1 MTGEIPSEE
10 KITNDD
16 DNGGGGDNDAA
27 ATSGYDPGPMK
38 VSVSSSSSSCSSS
51 GGGSWSNLVEL
62 KTLLLHHN
70 KLEGILPKDFLQG
83 LSSSLEELDLGN
95 NLLVGSIP
103 SSIGKMTKLERFDV
117 HSNQFNGTLPSEMNR
132 MYPDVQ
138 LNLTD
143 NL

>member
-1 MTGEIPSEE
+1 M
-10 KITNDD
+10 K
-16 DNGGGGDNDAA
+16 AA
-27 ATSGYDPGPMK
+27 G
-38 VSVSSSSSSCSSS
+38 SSSSS
-51 GGGSWSNLVEL
+51 GGGGRWSNLVQL
-62 KTLLLHHN
+62 KTLLLHDN
-70 KLEGILPKDFLQG
+70 ELEGTIPKDFLQG

-117 HSNQFNGTLPSEMNR
+117 HNNELNGTLPSEMNR

-138 LNLTD
+138 LNLTN